1 MSAEDTATIIHLD
14 EVTST
19 QSVAFELAADGV
31 PDGTV
36 VVADH
41 QTAGRGR
48 RGRGWYDEP
57 GANLLFSIVLRPRLE
72 LARLPTL
79 SLTAAVAVAEALAEV
94 AALPARLK
102 WPNDVLVEGRKIAGI
117 LLESRTD
124 GAPLVV
130 LGLGVNV
137 GQRSFP
143 SDVAAG
149 ATSIA
154 LMSGRAL
161 ARDVVLAAVLGRFGE
176 WRARLEADGFAP
188 VRERWLAL
196 ADTIGRVV
204 SIDGI
209 RGTAVELDADG
220 ALIVAAGA
228 VRHRVVAGE
237 LAAGLPSPRP
247 N

>member
-1 MSAEDTATIIHLD
+1 M
-14 EVTST
+14 TST
-19 QSVAFELAADGV
+19 QSVAFELAADGA

-36 VVADH
+36 VVAEH

-48 RGRGWYDEP
+48 RGRGWHDEP

-79 SLTAAVAVAEALAEV
+79 SLTAAVAVAEALADV

-124 GAPLVV
+124 GAPLVI
-130 LGLGVNV
+130 LGVGVNV
-137 GQRSFP
+137 RQRVFP
-143 SDVAAG
+143 PDVSAA

-154 LMSGRAL
+154 LASGRAL
-161 ARDVVLAAVLGRFGE
+161 ERDVVLAAVLGRFGE
-176 WRARLEADGFAP
+176 WRARLEGEGFFA

-204 SIDGI
+204 SIDGTH
-209 RGTAVELDADG
+209 GTAVDLAADG

-228 VRHRVVAGE
+228 VRHRVIAGE
-237 LAAGLPSPRP
+237 LCSAATE
-247 N
+247 